1 MSEPWQEWN
10 LAWWDERVPIHTA
23 SAFYGLDGFLADP
36 GATTLRRYEVEEMG
50 DVAGRRLVHLQCHFG
65 LDTLSWARRG
75 ALVTGLDFS
84 PAAIDAARTAADAA
98 GLDARFVVG
107 DVHDAVALLGGA
119 TFDIVY
125 TGFGALTW
133 LPDLDRWARVVA
145 GLLAPGGRLLLAEYH
160 PFATAFDDDLV
171 ARHPYAP
178 GTAIEMDEAG
188 TYVDFD
194 AATRHNRAR
203 RWDHGLGRIVSSVAG
218 AGLIVERLREL
229 DETWDPGERSSL
241 VFDPERGGYVFPPG
255 SPSLPLVF
263 VLTARRPPTT

>member
-1 MSEPWQEWN
+1 M
-10 LAWWDERVPIHTA
+10 
-23 SAFYGLDGFLADP
+23 
-36 GATTLRRYEVEEMG
+36 
-50 DVAGRRLVHLQCHFG
+50 
-65 LDTLSWARRG
+65 
-75 ALVTGLDFS
+75 TGLDFS

-98 GLDARFVVG
+98 GLDAFVVG

-145 GLLAPGGRLLLAEYH
+145 GLLAPAAGCCSPSTTPSPRRSTTTSWLGTLR
-160 PFATAFDDDLV
+160 
-171 ARHPYAP
+171 P

-241 VFDPERGGYVFPPG
+241 VGPGGAA
-255 SPSLPLVF
+255 
-263 VLTARRPPTT
+263 TCCRARRRCPSSSS